1 MALAPKLSVTA
12 PPAAPYRYG
21 LQSVVINAGDGA
33 GRFEMAGV
41 EYLMDSCRL
50 DATRVWVDTASNPST
65 YDPDPLAT
73 QISGDIRWSADDA
86 LTASVTFFLTA
97 GGGSRVVLV
106 SIDGTG
112 LSKRIRTGY
121 QESAGFSGIARGATY
136 TVHVTDVASGETT
149 AETLTVDPNPTTSGS
164 VTITPLTGLTAQ
176 KGAATV
182 GDDSPDLA
190 SGVPFTIVASYGCA
204 GISGEEAR
212 QILARRITQYEPAA
226 VEKVFWEGTYG
237 IYPSLRHGYVEPTDP
252 LRPTGIVRAVAALED
267 AISWNG
273 FAGTPVIHAPR
284 WVYPFAAAANLI
296 IRDRNVLRTPA
307 DTQWA
312 FGSGYTSIIGPHD
325 QDSEPVGSFETWMYI
340 TGPIQQWRSEIF
352 INPDARSSL
361 NRETNVVE
369 AVAERTYV
377 LAQDC
382 KAYATLADLTFHA
395 GGGGGAG
402 GGDGF

>member
-1 MALAPKLSVTA
+1 MALAPKLAVTA

-33 GRFEMAGV
+33 GRFEMSGV

-50 DATRVWVDTASNPST
+50 DATRVWVDTASNPGT

-73 QISGDIRWSADDA
+73 QLSGDVSWSADDA
-86 LTASVTFFLTA
+86 LTASVSFSLSS
-97 GGGSRVVLV
+97 GGGSRDVLV

-112 LSKRIRTGY
+112 LSKRIRSGFRPV
-121 QESAGFSGIARGATY
+121 QAFSGIARGATY
-136 TVHVTDVASGETT
+136 TVHVTDVVTGETT
-149 AETLTVDPNPTTSGS
+149 TVSLTVDPNPTTSGS
-164 VTITPLTGLTAQ
+164 TPITPLTGLTAQ
-176 KGAATV
+176 KGAATI
-182 GDDSPDLA
+182 GDDGPDLA
-190 SGVPFTIVASYGCA
+190 TGVPFTIVASYGCA
-204 GISGEEAR
+204 GISGDEAQ
-212 QILARRITQYEPAA
+212 QILARRIAQYEPAA

-237 IYPSLRHGYVEPTDP
+237 ITPSLRNGYVETTDP

-267 AISWNG
+267 AMSWNG

-284 WVYPFAAAANLI
+284 WTYPFAAAANLI
-296 IRDRNVLRTPA
+296 VRDRNVLRTPA
-307 DTQWA
+307 ETMWS
-312 FGSGYTSIIGPHD
+312 FGSGYTAGIGPHD
-325 QDSEPVGSFETWMYI
+325 QDAETVDDFETWMYI
-340 TGPIQQWRSEIF
+340 TGPIQQWRSDIF
-352 INPDARSSL
+352 INPDSRASL

-382 KAYATLADLTFHA
+382 QAYAALADLTFHA

-402 GGDGF
+402 DGF

>member
-21 LQSVVINAGDGA
+21 LQSVVIDAGIGG
-33 GRFEMAGV
+33 GRFEMSGV

-50 DATRVWVDTASNPST
+50 DATRVWVDTACDPSM

-73 QISGDIRWSADDA
+73 QIDGQVLWRADDA
-86 LTASVTFFLTA
+86 LTASVSFFLNS

-112 LSKRIRTGY
+112 LSKRIRTGF
-121 QESAGFSGIARGATY
+121 QQQAGFSGIARGATY
-136 TVHVTDVASGETT
+136 TVHVTDVVSGETT
-149 AETLTVDPNPTTSGS
+149 TVSLTVDPNPTTSGS
-164 VTITPLTGLTAQ
+164 ATITPLTGLTAQ
-176 KGAATV
+176 KGAATT
-182 GDDSPDLA
+182 GDDSPDLTT
-190 SGVPFTIVASYGCA
+190 GVPFTVVASYGCA
-204 GISGEEAR
+204 GITGEEAR
-212 QILARRITQYEPAA
+212 NILARRIVQYEPAA

-237 IYPSLRHGYVEPTDP
+237 IYPSLRNGYVEPTDP

-273 FAGTPVIHAPR
+273 FAGTPIIHAPR

-296 IRDRNVLRTPA
+296 VRDRNVLRTPA
-307 DTQWA
+307 DTMWS

-325 QDSEPVGSFETWMYI
+325 QDTETVDPFQTWMYI
-340 TGPIQQWRSEIF
+340 TGPIQQWRSDVF
-352 INPDARSSL
+352 INPDAAGSL

-382 KAYATLADLTFHA
+382 KSYATLADLTFQA
-395 GGGGGAG
+395 GGGGGG
-402 GGDGF
+402 GLGDGF